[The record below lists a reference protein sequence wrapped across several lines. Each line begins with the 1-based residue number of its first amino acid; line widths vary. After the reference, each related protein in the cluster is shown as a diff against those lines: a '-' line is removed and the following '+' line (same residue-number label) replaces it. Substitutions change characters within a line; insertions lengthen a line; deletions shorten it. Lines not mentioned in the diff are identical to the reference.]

1 MTPQEHIRRLR
12 DACEGLGKHAEGDPA
27 AFTAVKDIELSIH
40 ELEKAFE
47 DQKLMEKQQ

>member
-1 MTPQEHIRRLR
+1 MTPKEHIRRLR
-12 DACEGLGKHAEGDPA
+12 DACQGLGWHTEGDPA

-47 DQKLMEKQQ
+47 DQALMQKQ

>member
-12 DACEGLGKHAEGDPA
+12 DACEGLDKHAEGDPA
-27 AFTAVKDIELSIH
+27 AYTAVKDIQLSIH

-47 DQKLMEKQQ
+47 DQKLMEKT